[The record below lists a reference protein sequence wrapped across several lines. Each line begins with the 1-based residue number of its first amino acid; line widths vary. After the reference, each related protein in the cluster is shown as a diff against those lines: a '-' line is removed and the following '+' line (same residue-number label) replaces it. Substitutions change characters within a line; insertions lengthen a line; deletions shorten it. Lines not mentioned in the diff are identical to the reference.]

1 MCVCGCSN
9 FDMLILDLPGGVATL
24 RLRSEEGEAM
34 SHFERICFVVQTA
47 FWCIACASH
56 RLSHATFACNF
67 GLGGCPVGMDALC
80 AFDLKVVLGLNLFLS
95 IVRMCM
101 CLHHRAF
108 VLVHLLE
115 IVVSAELHSFWNCL
129 LSVCGVYLC
138 ISCAC
143 LLEIM
148 LEV

>member
-1 MCVCGCSN
+1 
-9 FDMLILDLPGGVATL
+9 
-24 RLRSEEGEAM
+24 
-34 SHFERICFVVQTA
+34 
-47 FWCIACASH
+47 
-56 RLSHATFACNF
+56 
-67 GLGGCPVGMDALC
+67 MDALC

-115 IVVSAELHSFWNCL
+115 IVVSAELHCFWSCL